1 MNLPLKDPPIEIWII
16 DDDQSMRWVLEKTLS
31 NNGYQVTAF
40 ESASVALSNFKRTEP
55 EARPRLIITDVRM
68 PGINGFELLKQIK
81 NISPQTPIIVMTAY
95 TDLDTTVQAFHE
107 GAFEYLPKP
116 FDIDDAL
123 TLVARACE
131 PVTETGTGQ
140 QRPAADIGDWQAQ
153 LRLWAKQQLSPAQ
166 VKVRPVQIALEQ
178 INIEKAAREAGVPP
192 STLRCDLDKVKQ
204 SLADVLKNQSYYECQ
219 PRQQISQTV
228 VGVFQREKR

>member
-1 MNLPLKDPPIEIWII
+1 MTQANNEAPVLIWII
-16 DDDQSMRWVLEKTLS
+16 DDDQSMRWVLEKTLT
-31 NNGYQVTAF
+31 NNGYLVSAF
-40 ESASVALSNFKRTEP
+40 ESGSVALASFRRTDP

-123 TLVARACE
+123 ELVARACD
-131 PVTETGTGQ
+131 PVIETS
-140 QRPAADIGDWQAQ
+140 PAPTRLQAQVGDWPEQ
-153 LRLWAKQQLSPAQ
+153 LRLWAKQQLSQGETDILKNASRTFE
-166 VKVRPVQIALEQ
+166 KTLLDCALEATRGRKQ
-178 INIEKAAREAGVPP
+178 DAARLLGWGRN
-192 STLRCDLDKVKQ
+192 TLTRK
-204 SLADVLKNQSYYECQ
+204 LKEL
-219 PRQQISQTV
+219 
-228 VGVFQREKR
+228 G

>member
-1 MNLPLKDPPIEIWII
+1 MNLAAHNLQTPVWII

-31 NNGYQVTAF
+31 NNGYQVSAF
-40 ESASVALSNFKRTEP
+40 ESGSVALASFKRTPAGE
-55 EARPRLIITDVRM
+55 RPSLIITDVRM

-123 TLVARACE
+123 ELVARACE
-131 PVTETGTGQ
+131 
-140 QRPAADIGDWQAQ
+140 AAGESGEAPQGLPPEISDWQAP
-153 LRLWAKQQLSPAQ
+153 LRLWAKQQLARGETDILKSAARSFE
-166 VKVRPVQIALEQ
+166 KTLLDCALEATNGRKQ
-178 INIEKAAREAGVPP
+178 DAARLLGWGRN
-192 STLRCDLDKVKQ
+192 TLTRKLKELD
-204 SLADVLKNQSYYECQ
+204 
-219 PRQQISQTV
+219 
-228 VGVFQREKR
+228 

>member
-1 MNLPLKDPPIEIWII
+1 MNLAAHNPQTPVWII

-31 NNGYQVTAF
+31 NNGYQVSAF
-40 ESASVALSNFKRTEP
+40 ESGSVALASFKRTPTGE
-55 EARPRLIITDVRM
+55 RPSLIITDVRM

-123 TLVARACE
+123 ELVARACE
-131 PVTETGTGQ
+131 PALENGDDT
-140 QRPAADIGDWQAQ
+140 QRPSSEFGDWQTP
-153 LRLWAKQQLSPAQ
+153 LRLWAKQRLAQ
-166 VKVRPVQIALEQ
+166 GETDILKTAARSFEKTLLDCALEATHGRKQ
-178 INIEKAAREAGVPP
+178 DAARLLGWGRN
-192 STLRCDLDKVKQ
+192 TITRK
-204 SLADVLKNQSYYECQ
+204 LKEL
-219 PRQQISQTV
+219 
-228 VGVFQREKR
+228 G